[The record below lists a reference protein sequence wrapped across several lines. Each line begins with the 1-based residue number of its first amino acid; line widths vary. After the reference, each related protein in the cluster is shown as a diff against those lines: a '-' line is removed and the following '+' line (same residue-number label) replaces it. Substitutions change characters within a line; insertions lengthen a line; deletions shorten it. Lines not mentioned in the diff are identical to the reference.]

1 MRRGELPA
9 GTAPLAGC
17 SARSANQPSSPRCVM
32 PHERALHYILW
43 HVEAYGCPA
52 PPEEV
57 VELLKNKYAM
67 NDQEADEL
75 ITGLVAR
82 GDIKF
87 IKQQYL
93 TDGFV
98 PVEGA

>member
-1 MRRGELPA
+1 MDNERHCLEAERDERELRSN
-9 GTAPLAGC
+9 
-17 SARSANQPSSPRCVM
+17 SAVERIVM
-32 PHERALHYILW
+32 PPERALHYIRW
-43 HVEAYGCPA
+43 CVEAYGCPA

-67 NDQEADEL
+67 DDQEADEL

>member
-1 MRRGELPA
+1 MNNAEKPQEAERGERELRSN
-9 GTAPLAGC
+9 
-17 SARSANQPSSPRCVM
+17 SAVERLVM
-32 PHERALHYILW
+32 PHERALNYIRW

-57 VELLKNKYAM
+57 VDLLKEKHAM
-67 NDQEADEL
+67 DDHEADEL

-82 GDIKF
+82 GDIKY

>member
-1 MRRGELPA
+1 MGLYELLEGCTGVEDATAVRR
-9 GTAPLAGC
+9 
-17 SARSANQPSSPRCVM
+17 SDVQRRVM
-32 PHERALHYILW
+32 PHERALNYIRW
-43 HVEAYGCPA
+43 HVEAYDCPA

-57 VELLKNKYAM
+57 VELLKEKHAM
-67 NDQEADEL
+67 DDHEADEL

-87 IKQQYL
+87 VKQQYL